1 MDVDAPV
8 LYAEE
13 PRAIRLMNTIW
24 ADRAGVHD
32 SLASI
37 GLLRAWAEPGGLGP
51 GRQLGEKELTR
62 ARELRD
68 ALRRLAA
75 AVTEDTRPAAVS
87 SSVSV
92 SAALATLNAFLA
104 QSKLTLASAPDA
116 KLDRTWVVAG
126 SRFEQELAAVAIE
139 AADILVAG
147 DLGVG
152 ACGGPS
158 CVLYFTKKDPR
169 RAYCSAGCG
178 NRARVARHY
187 RRHKADH

>member
-13 PRAIRLMNTIW
+13 PRAVRLMNTIW

-37 GLLRAWAEPGGLGP
+37 GLLRGWAEPGGLGP

-92 SAALATLNAFLA
+92 SAALATLNGFLA
-104 QSKLTLASAPDA
+104 QSKLALASAPDA
-116 KLDRTWVVAG
+116 KLDRTWVADG
-126 SRFEQELAAVAIE
+126 SRFEQE
-139 AADILVAG
+139 
-147 DLGVG
+147 LGVG